1 MSPAKS
7 DDDVIPIIVN
17 VVPSPNEQYKASLVI
32 LGITC
37 ASCVSIIEKTI
48 KSLPSVVADSV
59 SVNLLTG
66 DTRFVFT
73 DSTLTSSVIRDT
85 VESIGYD
92 VESVTVT
99 QHEFKH
105 MSLASSVFSR
115 ASKPK
120 GDDVDLSPV
129 TTRLAITGMTCAS
142 CVKVVQD
149 TLQKLP
155 GVLTAT
161 VNLLLN
167 EASIEHELQLA
178 GPRDLIDAIES
189 VGYEAK
195 LIIAQTN
202 RNLIQERARKQTQL
216 LKKRFLLSLA
226 AAIPTFVISMVI
238 IMWLPDD
245 HPIKMKFRTEIIPGL
260 DVATVI
266 LFVIAT
272 PVQFYLGAPFYMKA
286 YKSLRYA
293 HVANMETLVAI
304 GTSVSYFGSIAT
316 VMIAISEKSKNY
328 GGEFFETSVFLIT
341 FIWLGKLMEV
351 MAKGKTFESITK
363 LMELQ
368 PEKATLVEVA
378 ENNEETEKEI
388 DFELIQVN
396 DILKVNAGAK
406 FPCDGVITRGI
417 ATIDESMLTGEP
429 IPVVKSLGDQVFSAT
444 LNLNST
450 TWIQATHVGTDTTLA
465 RIITLI
471 QEAQA
476 SKKAPIEVLADKISQ
491 YFVPAVILIATIDF
505 LIWLILGALNAFP
518 KEWIPESQSYPVF
531 ALFFG
536 ISVLVIACP
545 CAMGLASPTAI
556 MVGTGV
562 AAKFGILIKGGGEA
576 IQMASRINTIV
587 FDKTGTLTRG
597 RPAVVNC
604 RLFIN
609 RVRSDRRTLQQRK
622 LILQIIGL
630 VESASNHPLALAVC
644 QMTTRKLQEET
655 ETDDVVL
662 DAATEVP
669 GKGLQATVSVTSL
682 LSSTLIP
689 CKSCVPAQT
698 TKYNVCIGSY
708 EWVKSLGFCYPPGLS
723 EESTTEQIQKWREQ
737 GQSIVVVGA
746 TMMNE
751 VSGSSANL
759 IIAQFGIAD
768 TIRTDAA
775 YTVNWLKD
783 KGIDVWMITGDH
795 PTAANTVAK
804 QLNIDNVI
812 AQVTPENKAEKVK
825 WLQRRIRIVES
836 PQTMGKKTTK
846 ELDNGGYAVDKTSN
860 ERPVVAMI
868 GDGINDSPALAQA
881 DLGISIAS
889 GTDIAIESASV
900 ILARSTLK
908 SLTTMIQLSQ
918 AIIKRIRINFVW
930 AFLYNTIVIPIAAGV
945 FFPLSK
951 KSLPPELAGLLMV
964 CSSVSVVL
972 SSLLLRKFREK

>member
-1 MSPAKS
+1 MPPAKS
-7 DDDVIPIIVN
+7 DDNNTPIVVN
-17 VVPSPNEQYKASLVI
+17 VLPLSNEQYKASLVI

-66 DTRFVFT
+66 DTRFIFT
-73 DSTLTSSVIRDT
+73 SSTLTSSVIRDT

-92 VESVTVT
+92 VESVTVS
-99 QHEFKH
+99 QSELKH
-105 MSLASSVFSR
+105 KSLATSVFSKV
-115 ASKPK
+115 SKPK
-120 GDDVDLSPV
+120 DEVDLAPV

-149 TLQKLP
+149 TLEKLP

-167 EASIEHELQLA
+167 EASIEHESNLT
-178 GPRDLIDAIES
+178 GPRDLIDAVEN
-189 VGYEAK
+189 VGYEVK
-195 LIIAQTN
+195 LVVAQSN
-202 RNLIQERARKQTQL
+202 RNLMQERAMKQTQL
-216 LKKRFLLSLA
+216 LKKRFFLSLV
-226 AAIPTFVISMVI
+226 AAIPTFVISMI
-238 IMWLPDD
+238 IMMWLPDGN
-245 HPIKMKFRTEIIPGL
+245 PIKEKFGTQIVPGL

-266 LFVIAT
+266 MFVIAT
-272 PVQFYLGAPFYMKA
+272 PVQFYLGAPFYAKA
-286 YKSLRYA
+286 YKSIRYA

-304 GTSVSYFGSIAT
+304 GTSVSYFGSI
-316 VMIAISEKSKNY
+316 VSVIIAISEKRGNSQVS
-328 GGEFFETSVFLIT
+328 FFETSVFLIT
-341 FIWLGKLMEV
+341 FIWLGKLMEA

-368 PEKATLVEVA
+368 PEKATLVETQ
-378 ENNEETEKEI
+378 ENGEETEKEI
-388 DFELIQVN
+388 DCDLIQVN

-406 FPCDGVITRGI
+406 FPCDGVIIRGV

-429 IPVVKSLGDQVFSAT
+429 IPVVKSAEDQVFSAT

-491 YFVPAVILIATIDF
+491 YFVPVVILIATIDF
-505 LIWLILGALNAFP
+505 LIWLILGATNAFP
-518 KEWIPESQSYPVF
+518 KEWIPESQGYPVF

-576 IQMASRINTIV
+576 IQMASRVNTIA
-587 FDKTGTLTRG
+587 FDKTGTLTHG

-609 RVRSDRRTLQQRK
+609 DRDKVQQRK
-622 LILQIIGL
+622 LLLHIIGL
-630 VESASNHPLALAVC
+630 VETASNHPLALAVSE
-644 QMTTRKLQEET
+644 MTARKLDEAG
-655 ETDDVVL
+655 ETDSDVVL
-662 DAATEVP
+662 DEVTELP
-669 GKGLQATVSVTSL
+669 GKGLQATVRVTSS
-682 LSSTLIP
+682 LSSTL
-689 CKSCVPAQT
+689 VPRKPSERAQT
-698 TKYNVCIGSY
+698 TKYNICIGSY
-708 EWVKSLGFCYPPGLS
+708 EWVKSVGFCYPPGLS
-723 EESTTEQIQKWREQ
+723 EEDTADQIQEWREQ
-737 GQSIVVVGA
+737 GHSIVVAGA
-746 TMMNE
+746 T
-751 VSGSSANL
+751 VVGSSDRL
-759 IIAQFGIAD
+759 IVAQFGIAD
-768 TIRTDAA
+768 TIRPDAA
-775 YTVNWLKD
+775 HTVSRLKGM
-783 KGIDVWMITGDH
+783 GIEIWMITGDH
-795 PTAANTVAK
+795 PTAANTVAQK
-804 QLNIDNVI
+804 LGIDNVI

-825 WLQRRIRIVES
+825 WLQRRVRIVES
-836 PQTMGKKTTK
+836 LKTVEKKTTR
-846 ELDNGGYAVDKTSN
+846 EPEGDHVFDKTTGN

-900 ILARSTLK
+900 ILARSTLM
-908 SLTTMIQLSQ
+908 SLVTMIQLSR
-918 AIIKRIRINFVW
+918 AIIKRIRINFMW
-930 AFLYNTIVIPIAAGV
+930 AFLYNTIAIPVAAGV
-945 FFPLSK
+945 FFPMDK
-951 KSLPPELAGLLMV
+951 KSLPPELAGLTMV

-972 SSLLLRKFREK
+972 SSLLLRRFKEKRYQY